1 MSDRVKIVEGDTI
14 EIKGVRLEIVACD
27 YEHGLYEL
35 RDLDVTHMDGHPA
48 VVLTANQLQEHLP
61 S

>member
-1 MSDRVKIVEGDTI
+1 VKERIAEGDTI
-14 EIKGVRLEIVACD
+14 EIKGVRLEVVACD

-35 RDLDVTHMDGHPA
+35 RDLDIAHMDDHPA
-48 VVLTANQLQEHLP
+48 VVLTDGQIQEHLP